1 MTRAASFSPDPSSE
15 LGALIRAGLGHAID
29 RERFAALA
37 EMRERLQDQIDQLS
51 DLLMERKI
59 DPDRYLEELDRALM
73 EASQT
78 GIRILGVSDFHKV
91 FGNQFIEY
99 AVTGPKS

>member
-1 MTRAASFSPDPSSE
+1 
-15 LGALIRAGLGHAID
+15 
-29 RERFAALA
+29 
-37 EMRERLQDQIDQLS
+37 
-51 DLLMERKI
+51 MERKI
-59 DPDRYLEELDRALM
+59 DPGRYLEELDRALM